1 MYIWTWNDKLFW
13 CLSWTFTTQDYYW
26 SIWRLFK
33 TRKLESHSI
42 DSLYMMLSLYL
53 QIVLCKSIAFVCLK
67 EFLYSFTFVCRS
79 WIYANKL
86 PTRLFSLLSLAL
98 SIPAFVLAFIILH
111 SNSAKRINDLFFLFQ
126 QFYNCNLAIWQSY
139 HFYQM
144 MSYRIISLRN
154 SIIIFGTYRFTNT
167 FTQFHKRLLEIRINL
182 FTGLV

>member
-1 MYIWTWNDKLFW
+1 MPILDLHYSRL
-13 CLSWTFTTQDYYW
+13 
-26 SIWRLFK
+26 IWRLFK

-42 DSLYMMLSLYL
+42 DSLYIMLSLYL
-53 QIVLCKSIAFVCLK
+53 QIVLFKSIAFVCLK

-98 SIPAFVLAFIILH
+98 SIPAFVLAFFILYSH
-111 SNSAKRINDLFFLFQ
+111 SAKLQLLERIYHPFFLFQ
-126 QFYNCNLAIWQSY
+126 QFYNSNLAILSILSTT
-139 HFYQM
+139 M

-167 FTQFHKRLLEIRINL
+167 FTQFHNRLLEIRINL
-182 FTGLV
+182 LTGLV